1 MTPEYDIIVVGS
13 GNAGFSAA
21 LSAREHGAQKVIVVD
36 KCPPEWAG
44 GNSYFTAG
52 AYRTVFNGLQDVMEF
67 VHNVDAD
74 TAKSID
80 MVPYSKDDFW
90 NDLMRVTE
98 GRADPELGRV
108 LVDESRETV
117 RWLSS
122 KGIKFQLSFNR
133 WLLHLMKVDEDK
145 LTKLKDAGNSGEEW
159 SCRSSMVERGS
170 SHNTPQLHSAP
181 TSKYTTPLP

>member
-21 LSAREHGAQKVIVVD
+21 LSAREHGAQRVLVVD

-52 AYRTVFNGLQDVMEF
+52 AYRTVFHGLNDVLEF
-67 VHNVDAD
+67 VHNVEAD
-74 TAKSID
+74 KAKLID
-80 MVPYSKDDFW
+80 MQPYTKEDFW

-98 GRADPELGRV
+98 GRADKELGRV
-108 LVDESRETV
+108 LIDESRDAV

-133 WLLHLMKVDEDK
+133 FPSLVCVNVDK
-145 LTKLKDAGNSGEEW
+145 HTALKAVGSSGVEW
-159 SCRSSMVERGS
+159 SC
-170 SHNTPQLHSAP
+170 QL
-181 TSKYTTPLP
+181 